1 MNELMVFF
9 RMKLD
14 GASPKTSAY
23 GKEIDSIVKQAK
35 ELGLDK
41 RKNADADRGN
51 LDAILHNTLGI
62 VAFEPLSI
70 MGDLQQAPSFIQNIL
85 GNTIKDASA
94 GLKKGGLIK
103 GLTGALR
110 GATTGVTKGY
120 QRAYAGVLGTGMRMN
135 LNQN

>member
-1 MNELMVFF
+1 
-9 RMKLD
+9 MKLD

-23 GKEIDSIVKQAK
+23 GKEIDSIVKQAN
-35 ELGLDK
+35 ELALDK

-51 LDAILHNTLGI
+51 LDAILRNTLGV

-70 MGDLQQAPSFIQNIL
+70 MGDLQQAPSFIQNTL
-85 GNTIKDASA
+85 EDTIKGGSA
-94 GLKKGGLIK
+94 GLEEGGLIK
-103 GLTGALR
+103 GLTGALN
-110 GATTGVTKGY
+110 GATTGVTTGY

>member
-1 MNELMVFF
+1 
-9 RMKLD
+9 MKLD

-23 GKEIDSIVKQAK
+23 GKEIDSIVKQVK

-51 LDAILHNTLGI
+51 LDAILRNTLGI

-94 GLKKGGLIK
+94 GLKNGGLIK